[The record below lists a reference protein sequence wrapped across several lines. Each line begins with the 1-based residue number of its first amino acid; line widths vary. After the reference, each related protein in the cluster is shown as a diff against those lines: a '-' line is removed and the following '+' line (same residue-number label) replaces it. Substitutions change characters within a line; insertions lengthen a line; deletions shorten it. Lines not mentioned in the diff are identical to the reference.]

1 MRATD
6 ALRLTAGAVT
16 AQRKRSLLTVL
27 SIAVGIAAVVLLTA
41 LGKGLQRF
49 VLAEFTQF
57 GTHLLAVVPGR
68 ATTLGISGAVL
79 GTVRPLTVDD
89 AAALR
94 HVPGV
99 LATSP
104 LVMGNVKVEAGRRG
118 RRTTVY
124 GVGAALPEVWQFPV
138 ASGRFLPDEPGHM
151 PRPLAVIGSRVH
163 RELFPG
169 RSPLGQR
176 LRVAGDA
183 YRVIGVMRSKGQMLG
198 FDLND
203 AVYIPAERA
212 LALFDRNSLM
222 EIDVLYQP
230 GLDADRM
237 AERIR
242 RRLAARHGRE
252 DFTIITQEAFLDV
265 LGDILG
271 ILTLAVGGIGGISL
285 LVGAIGILTIMTIAV
300 HERVPEIGLLM
311 ALGATRRQ
319 VRWLFLGEAVALAT
333 LGGVLGLALGA
344 GGAWLIGAL
353 TPIPA
358 HLSPGFTALAVLLAV
373 AVGLLAGVLPAQRAA
388 RLDPVVALRGE

>member
-1 MRATD
+1 MLPAD
-6 ALRLTAGAVT
+6 YLRLTGSAVA

-79 GTVRPLTVDD
+79 GTVRPLTVAD

-94 HVPGV
+94 RVPGV
-99 LATSP
+99 LATTP
-104 LVMGNVKVEAGRRG
+104 LVMGNVKVEAGGRA

-124 GVGAALPEVWQFPV
+124 GVGAALPRVWQFPL
-138 ASGRFLPDEPGHM
+138 ASGRFLPDEPGHS
-151 PRPLAVIGSRVH
+151 PRPLAVIGSRVY
-163 RELFPG
+163 RELFHG
-169 RSPLGQR
+169 RNPLGQR

-183 YRVIGVMRSKGQMLG
+183 YRVIGVMRSKGRMLG
-198 FDLND
+198 FDLDD

-212 LALFDRNSLM
+212 LALFGRDSLM
-222 EIDVLYQP
+222 EIDVLYRP
-230 GLDADRM
+230 GLDADRI
-237 AERIR
+237 AARVR
-242 RRLAARHGRE
+242 QRLVARHGRE
-252 DFTIITQEAFLDV
+252 DFSLITQEAFLDV
-265 LGDILG
+265 LGNILG

-319 VRWLFLGEAVALAT
+319 VRWLFLGEAVVLAG
-333 LGGVLGLALGA
+333 LGGLLGLALGL
-344 GGAWLIGAL
+344 GGAGLIATL

-358 HLSPGFTALAVLLAV
+358 HVSPGFTALAVALAV
-373 AVGLLAGVLPAQRAA
+373 AVGLLAGVVPALRAA
-388 RLDPVVALRGE
+388 RLDPVLALRAE